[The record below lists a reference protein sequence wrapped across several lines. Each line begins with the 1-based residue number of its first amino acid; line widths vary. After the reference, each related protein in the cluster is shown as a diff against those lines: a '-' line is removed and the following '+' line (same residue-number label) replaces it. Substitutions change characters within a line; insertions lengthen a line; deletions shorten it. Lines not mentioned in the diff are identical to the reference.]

1 MEFTVSKGPAQIEVK
16 NLTGYNATGV
26 QDYAE
31 SVGLLADVSQK
42 QFSSTVSEGL
52 VISQTPE
59 AGTKVEKDS
68 KITAYIS
75 KGPEEI
81 PPKKVSC

>member
-1 MEFTVSKGPAQIEVK
+1 MQLAFKIMLS
-16 NLTGYNATGV
+16 
-26 QDYAE
+26 

-59 AGTKVEKDS
+59 AGTKVEKGS
-68 KITAYIS
+68 KITAFIS
-75 KGPEEI
+75 KGPEAD
-81 PPKKVSC
+81 SS